1 MLESY
6 VHKGWGDWTLWDIT
20 MTNHCMASLKIIY
33 FTYSCIFLF
42 DFCLYRFSRCILER
56 ERGVDLNIY
65 STVYIHI
72 QKVRTQILSTYEV
85 LTLNATVTI
94 PNTMIRKYDSYIDNS
109 NNEIN
114 IHAIIDICKEHVF
127 SYILVNLPESLVN
140 FWTTRGKYVLV
151 CIVILCFITP

>member
-1 MLESY
+1 M
-6 VHKGWGDWTLWDIT
+6 
-20 MTNHCMASLKIIY
+20 Y
-33 FTYSCIFLF
+33 FG
-42 DFCLYRFSRCILER
+42 ER

-85 LTLNATVTI
+85 LTLNATATI
-94 PNTMIRKYDSYIDNS
+94 PNTMIRKYHSYIDNS

-140 FWTTRGKYVLV
+140 F
-151 CIVILCFITP
+151 